1 MTRNAGDGPVAVIGA
16 TGQQGGAT
24 VEALLRA
31 GATVRAAVR
40 EPGAP
45 KAAALARRGV
55 ELARVDLSAPGSVQ
69 ALFDGAA
76 AAFVMTTMTGPG
88 GVDEEVA
95 NGGVIARA
103 AELARVPS
111 VVYSSVGGAERD
123 SGVPH
128 FDSKRRVERL
138 LLDSVPVSFVRP
150 TWFMENL
157 PSKID
162 RADGATRVVLPL
174 AQDVSLQMV
183 SVRTI
188 GAVAAALLLAPPAPG
203 SAVEIAGDD
212 LTGEQIADRVAER
225 LGAPAVLVRRA
236 ADDVDD
242 PDQAAMWH
250 WLNETA
256 AYQAD
261 RARTRTLDPD
271 VEDLAGWLAS
281 HRLDSPRR

>member
-1 MTRNAGDGPVAVIGA
+1 MTQNSTAPVAVIGA

-24 VEALLRA
+24 VEMLLRA

-40 EPGAP
+40 DP
-45 KAAALARRGV
+45 KASKAVALAERGV
-55 ELARVDLSAPGSVQ
+55 ELAQVDLGSQDSVR

-76 AAFVMTTMTGPG
+76 AAFAMTTMTGPG
-88 GVDEEVA
+88 GTDEEVA
-95 NGGVIARA
+95 NGRVIAHA

-111 VVYSSVGGAERD
+111 VVYSSVGGADRD

-128 FDSKRRVERL
+128 FESKRRVEQF

-162 RADGATRVVLPL
+162 RTDGATRLVLPL
-174 AQDVSLQMV
+174 APDVSLQMV

-188 GAVAAALLLAPPAPG
+188 GAVAAAFLLSPPHHG

-212 LTGEQIADRVAER
+212 LTGEQIAERIAER
-225 LGAPAVLVRRA
+225 LSAPTPFVHQPI
-236 ADDVDD
+236 DDVEDS
-242 PDQAAMWH
+242 DQAAMWH
-250 WLNETA
+250 WLNETP
-256 AYQAD
+256 AYLAD
-261 RARTRTLDPD
+261 RARTRALDPD
-271 VEDLAGWLAS
+271 VEDLTQWLAG
-281 HRLDSPRR
+281 RQLD